1 MSSRID
7 YDDRRFQPVE
17 PDQEPTP
24 SLGRPQPPDGELPL
38 AHYHQDGDLVS
49 AEFSGGS
56 VRIGRLVGRV
66 RLDDTIDASY
76 CFVTVS
82 GQTVA
87 GACVSTPTVLADGRV
102 RLSEDWRRI
111 DGSSGVSF
119 IEEVAT

>member
-1 MSSRID
+1 VSSRID

-17 PDQEPTP
+17 PDE
-24 SLGRPQPPDGELPL
+24 QPPEMPSGDLPV
-38 AHYHQDGDLVS
+38 AHYHQYGDIVS
-49 AEFSGGS
+49 AEFSGGA
-56 VRIGRLVGRV
+56 VQIGRLVGTV
-66 RLDDTIDASY
+66 RPDDTIDASY

-102 RLSEDWRRI
+102 RLAEDWRRI
-111 DGSSGVSF
+111 DGSSGISF

>member
-7 YDDRRFQPVE
+7 YDDRHFRPVE
-17 PDQEPTP
+17 PDHE
-24 SLGRPQPPDGELPL
+24 RPRSSESSESSDGELPL

-66 RLDDTIDASY
+66 RPDDTIDASY

-82 GQTVA
+82 GQAVA

-102 RLSEDWRRI
+102 RLTEDWRRI

>member
-1 MSSRID
+1 MSRID

-17 PDQEPTP
+17 PDHESPDAAAA
-24 SLGRPQPPDGELPL
+24 SDGEAPL

-49 AEFSGGS
+49 AEFAGGS

-66 RLDDTIDASY
+66 RPDDTIEAGY

-82 GQTVA
+82 GQAVA

-102 RLSEDWRRI
+102 RLTEDWRRV

>member
-1 MSSRID
+1 MTSRID

-17 PDQEPTP
+17 PDHAPLESPAA
-24 SLGRPQPPDGELPL
+24 SDGELPL
-38 AHYHQDGDLVS
+38 AHYHQDGELVS

-66 RLDDTIDASY
+66 RPDDTIDAAY
-76 CFVTVS
+76 CFVTAA

-102 RLSEDWRRI
+102 RLTEDWRRI